1 MEEGKDDALEQNASF
16 SGFGDD
22 GGPAAKELAL
32 KLNLAKANLSSRLW
46 VTLSNIEVRQA
57 SVTIVSLIAIGGVI
71 FVIRKIFGAYL
82 AVYFTIVSPI
92 LYDIYNNGPEDRCF
106 SPFWIELFKDENN
119 AALQL
124 QIFRSYKA

>member
-1 MEEGKDDALEQNASF
+1 MIIAGFLRF

-71 FVIRKIFGAYL
+71 FVIRKIF
-82 AVYFTIVSPI
+82 VSTFSIVSPI
-92 LYDIYNNGPEDRCF
+92 LYDIYNNGPEDRYF